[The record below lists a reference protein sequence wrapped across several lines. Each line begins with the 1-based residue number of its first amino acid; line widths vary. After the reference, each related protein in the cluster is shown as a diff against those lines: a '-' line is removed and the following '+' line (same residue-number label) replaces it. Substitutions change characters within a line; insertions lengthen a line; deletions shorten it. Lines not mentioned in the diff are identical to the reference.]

1 MKKEIKIGDKTVELN
16 SSAGWFYD
24 YQEQFG
30 HDIMPDLMPLLEG
43 LLGTLAELQ
52 ESGQEIA
59 LTDEI
64 VGKIIDALATAEV
77 TTIFNI
83 AWAMAHNADE
93 TIESPRKWVNS
104 FENFPVDEVVPELA
118 LLIIQ
123 SSVSSKN
130 SASLLKKFEAAKKT
144 ASDLRPSM

>member
-30 HDIMPDLMPLLEG
+30 RDIMPDLMPLLEG

-52 ESGQEIA
+52 DGA
-59 LTDEI
+59 TDKLVLTDEI

-83 AWAMAHNADE
+83 TWAMAHNADE

-104 FENFPVDEVVPELA
+104 FENFPVDEIVPELA
-118 LLIIQ
+118 VLIIQ

-130 SASLLKKFEAAKKT
+130 SASLLKKLEAAKKT
-144 ASDLRPSM
+144 ASTLQQ

>member
-52 ESGQEIA
+52 ESGQDIA

-64 VGKIIDALATAEV
+64 AGKMVKVEIT
-77 TTIFNI
+77 
-83 AWAMAHNADE
+83 
-93 TIESPRKWVNS
+93 ESKTFS
-104 FENFPVDEVVPELA
+104 LEGKEVV
-118 LLIIQ
+118 Q
-123 SSVSSKN
+123 
-130 SASLLKKFEAAKKT
+130 
-144 ASDLRPSM
+144 